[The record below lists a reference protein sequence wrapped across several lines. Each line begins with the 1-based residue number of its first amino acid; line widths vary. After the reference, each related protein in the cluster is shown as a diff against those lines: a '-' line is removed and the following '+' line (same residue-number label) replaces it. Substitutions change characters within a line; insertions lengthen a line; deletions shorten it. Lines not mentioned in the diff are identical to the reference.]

1 MSDSKKSQTTCS
13 SNAADLLSQFREQ
26 QAKHDENRVEVSAVY
41 GACFAYH
48 PEGCDKCTSYLA
60 HLLEDI
66 ERRPSR
72 YTFNKDE
79 ILDGINEAWPDIGEY
94 IQQMD
99 EARATFERELYE
111 EQPKIIIDLETQL
124 ESLQPPTL
132 SERVMTP
139 PHTTESSTGSNLP
152 LTSPVKVQYSR
163 KRARKLYENNSFR
176 NKVRKYDT
184 RPDHWSLYMWQALTG
199 WHKNPMSVPNVLRED
214 NDGYF
219 LEEDIDVAAWL
230 NKVIGE
236 LPCQAIM
243 TCMKA
248 IFGNRINF
256 ETVFSG
262 FDSNLLCAEMHQK
275 RWITDAS
282 TPLRIGSHV
291 TKGIKGKAQ
300 IDSVQIPTGP
310 DFLALVLEHC
320 SLSREQI
327 YTKIIPYMIRDD
339 AKRPFSAAAVER
351 AAHMALRQQEQA
363 PYKGKHIATGNSQS
377 KPSVHAPTPAK
388 AGVSSRQQLDADLE
402 VYGQVRE
409 QVLPYEEAP
418 PSGEPEVE
426 DTASAGVHKTLHDES
441 NMDVDPELDD
451 IYG

>member
-1 MSDSKKSQTTCS
+1 MPDSKESQAKRS
-13 SNAADLLSQFREQ
+13 GNAADLLSQFRKQ
-26 QAKHDENRVEVSAVY
+26 RARRDENRVEVSAVH

-48 PEGCDKCTSYLA
+48 PEGCDQCAIYLA

-66 ERRPSR
+66 EKRPSMR
-72 YTFNKDE
+72 RGL
-79 ILDGINEAWPDIGEY
+79 IWEY

-99 EARATFERELYE
+99 ESRATFERELYE
-111 EQPKIIIDLETQL
+111 ETAANRRLRDENEDLRVQIINLETRI
-124 ESLQPPTL
+124 ESLQPSNV

-152 LTSPVKVQYSR
+152 LTSPVKAQYSR
-163 KRARKLYENNSFR
+163 KRARKLYKNDFFR

-199 WHKNPMSVPNVLRED
+199 WHKNPMSVPNALRED
-214 NDGYF
+214 K
-219 LEEDIDVAAWL
+219 DVAAWL

-236 LPCQAIM
+236 LPRQAIM
-243 TCMKA
+243 TRMKA

-256 ETVFSG
+256 ETAFSG

-275 RWITDAS
+275 QWITDAS
-282 TPLRIGSHV
+282 TPLRIGSQV
-291 TKGIKGKAQ
+291 AKGIKGKAQ
-300 IDSVQIPTGP
+300 IDSVQILTGP

-339 AKRPFSAAAVER
+339 AKRPLSAAAVER

-363 PYKGKHIATGNSQS
+363 PYKGKHVATGNSQS
-377 KPSVHAPTPAK
+377 KPLVHAPTPAK
-388 AGVSSRQQLDADLE
+388 AGESSRQRLDADLE
-402 VYGQVRE
+402 AYGQARE

-426 DTASAGVHKTLHDES
+426 DTVSAGVHNTLHDES